1 MGVALRRTAT
11 AAPRD
16 DGPAGHPTHPRQ
28 AASAVLSRPDD
39 RFRASG
45 PSSGAAGAER
55 PDSFVRNDRGRPAR
69 DDAVSG
75 LHTPSSGPQDGRA
88 SQCLLTN
95 DSGPS
100 RRPARARAPRGAIR
114 SPGRVLLPGRPP
126 PSPAEREHGAPRGR
140 RRRRTPVGS
149 AHARS
154 RGRSHH
160 GPVRTPPDERF
171 RPVTQEDAPR
181 PPRRRRR
188 GPHGG
193 PIRSPRALLLEP
205 GSRRPACSG
214 NPASSRPSR
223 ATRPPTV
230 LMALLSPSEPRS
242 LTIVEKSVDARG

>member
-1 MGVALRRTAT
+1 MPADEA
-11 AAPRD
+11 AAPGD
-16 DGPAGHPTHPRQ
+16 DGPAGPPTHARQ
-28 AASAVLSRPDD
+28 SASAVLSRPDD
-39 RFRASG
+39 RFRASAPAAG
-45 PSSGAAGAER
+45 SAGAER

-69 DDAVSG
+69 DDAVAG

-88 SQCLLTN
+88 SQGLLTN

-100 RRPARARAPRGAIR
+100 RRPARARAPRGPIR

-126 PSPAEREHGAPRGR
+126 PSPAEREHGTSRGR
-140 RRRRTPVGS
+140 RRRRRRTAVGS
-149 AHARS
+149 APARS
-154 RGRSHH
+154 RRRSHH
-160 GPVRTPPDERF
+160 GPVRTTPDERF
-171 RPVTQEDAPR
+171 RPVTQDDAPR

-205 GSRRPACSG
+205 GSRRTARPG
-214 NPASSRPSR
+214 TPASSRPSR

-230 LMALLSPSEPRS
+230 LMALLRPSEPRS